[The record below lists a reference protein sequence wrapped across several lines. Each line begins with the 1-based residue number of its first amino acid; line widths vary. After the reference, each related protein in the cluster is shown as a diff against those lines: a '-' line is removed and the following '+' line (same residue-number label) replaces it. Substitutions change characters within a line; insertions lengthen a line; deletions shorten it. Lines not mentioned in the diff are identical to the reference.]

1 MSYLL
6 DAVREARELRDAAD
20 REWIRALRRASEG
33 GHSLREI
40 GDAAGLGKTGVRY
53 YLTLPE
59 RSEDDDN

>member
-20 REWIRALRRASEG
+20 REWVRALRRASEA

-40 GDAAGLGKTGVRY
+40 GEAAGLGKTGVRY
-53 YLTLPE
+53 YLNRPE
-59 RSEDDDN
+59 REDETT